1 MIDIDD
7 NGARPRTKCA
17 VMPKA
22 MFAGR
27 IGETVVMSNHP
38 VLAVDGEEILFAFD
52 NVDEATGFL
61 LREGSDTTTIFR
73 HNGRDW
79 DEVEKPC
86 PQP

>member
-1 MIDIDD
+1 
-7 NGARPRTKCA
+7 
-17 VMPKA
+17 MPEA

-38 VLAVDGEEILFAFD
+38 VLAVAGEEILFAFD

-79 DEVEKPC
+79 DEVEKPHSSNSS
-86 PQP
+86 PLSERELPP

>member
-79 DEVEKPC
+79 DEVEKP
-86 PQP
+86 PQQ